1 MQRDAPARGTVGTR
15 SVVVSAGSVPS
26 DVTGWEV

>member
-1 MQRDAPARGTVGTR
+1 MQRDAPTKGAVGTR

-26 DVTGWEV
+26 DATGWEV